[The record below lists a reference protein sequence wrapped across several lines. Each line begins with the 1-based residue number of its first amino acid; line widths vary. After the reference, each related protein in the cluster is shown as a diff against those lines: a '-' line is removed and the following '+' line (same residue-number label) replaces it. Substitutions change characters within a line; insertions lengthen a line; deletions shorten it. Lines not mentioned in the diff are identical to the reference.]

1 VANVTAAPVTDPEAI
16 RDGLVRQ
23 VTGTVRW
30 RESVAA
36 MSDAGVTSFFEIGS
50 GKILTGLVKRITSGA
65 AAIAV
70 GTPEDVAS
78 ARAALQK

>member
-1 VANVTAAPVTDPEAI
+1 
-16 RDGLVRQ
+16 
-23 VTGTVRW
+23 
-30 RESVAA
+30 